1 MAPRSAA
8 ARLLMLAFALGALV
22 GGGIMLLVDR
32 TIAKDDRPPT
42 QEGGYLGRLTS
53 ELSLTESQ
61 QVSVKEVL
69 RRHEPA
75 MDSVW
80 AEVRWQFDGPR
91 QAVARDIR
99 TLLTPEQV
107 TKYEAYLAR
116 RDSAQRAKGKH
127 DPK

>member
-8 ARLLMLAFALGALV
+8 ARLLVLAFALGSLV
-22 GGGIMLLVDR
+22 GGGIMLVVDR
-32 TIAKDDRPPT
+32 VVAKDDRPPT
-42 QEGGYLGRLTS
+42 QEGGYLGRLTR
-53 ELSLTESQ
+53 ELSLTEPQ
-61 QVSVKEVL
+61 QASVKEVL

-80 AEVRWQFDGPR
+80 AEVRWRFDAPR

-99 TLLTPEQV
+99 MVLTAEQV

-116 RDSAQRAKGKH
+116 RDSAQKAKGKH
-127 DPK
+127 APK